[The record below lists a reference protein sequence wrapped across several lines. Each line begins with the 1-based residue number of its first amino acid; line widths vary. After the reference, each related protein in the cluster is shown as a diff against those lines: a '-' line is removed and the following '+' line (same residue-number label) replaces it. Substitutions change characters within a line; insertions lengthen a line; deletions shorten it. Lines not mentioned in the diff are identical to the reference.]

1 MASTF
6 TNPAPVSPNQ
16 PPVVR
21 PGRVDDLAFAIT
33 KRLVAFKA
41 PPIVQQV
48 FTEAEPIVQGL
59 LTRYLGKIHFPGVPR
74 TRNSPRKRKKGA
86 AHQ

>member
-1 MASTF
+1 MDSTF
-6 TNPAPVSPNQ
+6 TNPAPVSPNP

-21 PGRVDDLAFAIT
+21 PGRVDDLAFAIVRRVVAT
-33 KRLVAFKA
+33 KGNAL
-41 PPIVQQV
+41 VQQT
-48 FTEAEPIVQGL
+48 FLEAEPIVQGL